1 MKHLCPIP
9 GPKKPGEYET
19 LKAKVK
25 KGAIKRCC
33 TQTYTE
39 DLSLFS
45 FSFFVVLVGKEE
57 RRPAIDAPI
66 ATTSRWKVQHSKL
79 FRIFLNVEYF

>member
-1 MKHLCPIP
+1 MK
-9 GPKKPGEYET
+9 KS
-19 LKAKVK
+19 
-25 KGAIKRCC
+25 AIGRCYS
-33 TQTYTE
+33 QTYTE

-45 FSFFVVLVGKEE
+45 FSFFVALVGKEE

-66 ATTSRWKVQHSKL
+66 ATSSRWKVQL

>member
-1 MKHLCPIP
+1 MKLPCPILRL
-9 GPKKPGEYET
+9 KKLGEYET

-25 KGAIKRCC
+25 KGAIKRCY

-39 DLSLFS
+39 NLSLFS

-79 FRIFLNVEYF
+79 FRIILNVEYF